1 MEKDNNDMTNTRVAP
16 ASDVTMAWPAKFARQ
31 SDGSWL
37 VTFRHFPFAAT
48 EGGSET
54 EAMVAARDCLDEAV
68 AGTIAHRET
77 IPQADAPKRGER
89 LVPLDASLAFKALLY
104 MVMEENGIT
113 KVDLAARLDVDEKE
127 VRRMLD
133 PAHRG
138 TRIAR
143 YEAALAACGFVA
155 EVSARPL
162 PGTEAA

>member
-1 MEKDNNDMTNTRVAP
+1 ML
-16 ASDVTMAWPAKFARQ
+16 ARQ

-48 EGGSET
+48 EGGSEA
-54 EAMVAARDCLDEAV
+54 EAMAEARDCLDEAV
-68 AGTIAHRET
+68 AGTIARREP
-77 IPQADAPKRGER
+77 IPVADAPKRDEMMI
-89 LVPLDASLAFKALLY
+89 PLDASLAFKALLY
-104 MVMEENGIT
+104 RVMADNAVT
-113 KVDLAARLDVDEKE
+113 KVDLAARLGVDEKE
-127 VRRMLD
+127 IRRMLD

-143 YEAALAACGFVA
+143 YETALAACGFAA